1 MSIENEN
8 EKYDK
13 ENEIKIKESPSFI
26 IKKTLERSF
35 SDSSIQSYKKCAD
48 LLSKNEIEEFNFS
61 NKKPIINNFNFY
73 KINNN
78 IKNIHNPILDFK
90 NIIQSA
96 NKEINNNHNI
106 IQKIQELK
114 ELNNNYTSRNQYSY
128 LKKNKIIVKSPMKSP
143 NQLISK
149 MEYIKNKNVTSKVFL
164 DNSNSLQKK
173 EKKLLTGLIS
183 SKFKEQDD
191 IEEFKNQFEL
201 SNKSPFGCLDF
212 QRKFKTSFNVN
223 NPYKFTKI
231 KE

>member
-1 MSIENEN
+1 MSIEIEN

-48 LLSKNEIEEFNFS
+48 LLSKNEIIEEINYS
-61 NKKPIINNFNFY
+61 NKKPIINNINYY
-73 KINNN
+73 KINN
-78 IKNIHNPILDFK
+78 IKKIYNPILDFK
-90 NIIQSA
+90 NIIQST
-96 NKEINNNHNI
+96 NKEINNNNNI

-114 ELNNNYTSRNQYSY
+114 ELNNNYTSRNHYSY
-128 LKKNKIIVKSPMKSP
+128 LRKNKIKVKSPMKSP

-149 MEYIKNKNVTSKVFL
+149 MEYIKNKNGASKIFL

-191 IEEFKNQFEL
+191 IEEFKNQFES